1 MIPDFDV
8 APFAHLSIVTSKT
21 PHALR
26 APYVITVHQ
35 VQLNATPNGVPGP
48 CIKQPR
54 LFDESPRGKG
64 RKT

>member
-8 APFAHLSIVTSKT
+8 APFAHLSIVTGKT

-35 VQLNATPNGVPGP
+35 VQLNATPNGVLGP
-48 CIKQPR
+48 CIKP
-54 LFDESPRGKG
+54 
-64 RKT
+64 